1 MAEQVLEKIIALV
14 RARPTITVRELAR
27 ELGFSEERSVYY
39 WLRKAGHKGLKS
51 LKEQVVWAG
60 PPSAVREEERRMAG
74 DAAGPGGQA
83 VRERPEERRPFT
95 VVVSTRAYEPWIKA
109 GDELYIDPAASPAGG
124 DLVLVDLPG
133 EGAAL
138 RRAYPGPSA
147 LWLVHPAD
155 PRDALELSPAP
166 GQIRGV
172 VLRLVRGRP

>member
-60 PPSAVREEERRMAG
+60 PPAAVREEERRIGG
-74 DAAGPGGQA
+74 DAAGPGAKRCGSA
-83 VRERPEERRPFT
+83 LRSGALSPWWSPPAHTSRGSKPATNSTSTRRHRRRRRPGP
-95 VVVSTRAYEPWIKA
+95 RRPARGKA
-109 GDELYIDPAASPAGG
+109 RRCAGHIRG
-124 DLVLVDLPG
+124 RPRCGWSIPPTPG
-133 EGAAL
+133 
-138 RRAYPGPSA
+138 RSVN
-147 LWLVHPAD
+147 W
-155 PRDALELSPAP
+155 SPAP